1 MKLKAMVGVEVYS
14 GGARILEEELE
25 SKSFLRNFGR
35 ILAAILSST
44 GGEPLGASGPQTST
58 TVSDTT
64 GTSQTVWACWYAGSN
79 DRGGGTSMGMKSSE
93 ADDAY
98 GIVVGS
104 SSSPVTP
111 ANYALGSKIIHG
123 TGVNKLL
130 YGSHA
135 VATSYTS
142 SKSSVEINRSFTNS
156 SGVTVTVRE
165 VGLIAR
171 SYWRDSGGVRQ
182 DIKYMVARDVLP
194 VPVDVPNL
202 ATLVVRYRV
211 ELTL

>member
-44 GGEPLGASGPQTST
+44 GGESLEVSGPQTST

-64 GTSQTVWACWYAGSN
+64 GTSQTVWAYWYGWLGF
-79 DRGGGTSMGMKSSE
+79 GGGTPMAMKSSE
-93 ADDAY
+93 ANDAY

-111 ANYALGSKIIHG
+111 ADYALGSKIIHG